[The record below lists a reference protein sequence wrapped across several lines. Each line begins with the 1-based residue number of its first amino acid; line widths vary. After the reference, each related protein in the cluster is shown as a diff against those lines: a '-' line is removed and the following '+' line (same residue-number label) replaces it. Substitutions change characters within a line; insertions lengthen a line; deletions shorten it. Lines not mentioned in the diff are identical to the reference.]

1 MRTVLL
7 VRHADIDLPRP
18 PGDDDPGLNA
28 AGEARAAVLARSV
41 AAAGVELLLTS
52 SFRRTQET
60 AAPLARAI
68 ALVPEIATTA
78 EAALGRLEAAP
89 TSTTALIVGHSN
101 TVRDIIRG
109 LGLETSV
116 PTITE
121 AEFDNLFVV
130 VAAETGNVVLLNLKY
145 GN

>member
-1 MRTVLL
+1 M
-7 VRHADIDLPRP
+7 
-18 PGDDDPGLNA
+18 
-28 AGEARAAVLARSV
+28 AVP
-41 AAAGVELLLTS
+41 T
-52 SFRRTQET
+52 
-60 AAPLARAI
+60 
-68 ALVPEIATTA
+68 
-78 EAALGRLEAAP
+78 P

-121 AEFDNLFVV
+121 AEFDNLFVG

>member
-1 MRTVLL
+1 MPHR
-7 VRHADIDLPRP
+7 
-18 PGDDDPGLNA
+18 LNA
-28 AGEARAAVLARSV
+28 AGEARAAALARSV

-101 TVRDIIRG
+101 TVPDIIRG
-109 LGLETSV
+109 LGLETDV

-130 VAAETGNVVLLNLKY
+130 VAAEIGNVVLLNLKY